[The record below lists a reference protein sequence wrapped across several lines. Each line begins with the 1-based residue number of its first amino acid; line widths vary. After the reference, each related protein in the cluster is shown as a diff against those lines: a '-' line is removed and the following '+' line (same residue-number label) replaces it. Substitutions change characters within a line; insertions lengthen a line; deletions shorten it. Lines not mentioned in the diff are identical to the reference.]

1 MVARWEIGGLQTQ
14 QSASLGP
21 GGVAASSP
29 LAGSELSRVRTQLV
43 LRAHE
48 SECKSRP
55 GLSRFADQNR
65 GLNSRKPFAVSRR
78 RTAAMS
84 LSSGCPA
91 STHDANRSI

>member
-1 MVARWEIGGLQTQ
+1 MARWEIGGFQTQ

-21 GGVAASSP
+21 GAVAASSP

-55 GLSRFADQNR
+55 GLSRFADSESGTELSQTLR
-65 GLNSRKPFAVSRR
+65 GQQTSHRSDEPFER
-78 RTAAMS
+78 
-84 LSSGCPA
+84 LSGIHA
-91 STHDANRSI
+91 SIHA